1 LTTKFQNFGNFEKET
16 YKFYEDQEMIN
27 SIKENMIHRIAF
39 REWKFVEYYLSEV
52 LNYCKLSEMLDDHSA
67 NQLKIS
73 RIEQFN

>member
-1 LTTKFQNFGNFEKET
+1 
-16 YKFYEDQEMIN
+16 MIN

-67 NQLKIS
+67 NKLKIS